1 MEFLLDGIWE
11 GVLLVLRG
19 DPEVMAASWVT
30 VRVSFGATIV
40 AGLIG
45 LPIAWVLASFRF
57 RGRGVAISI
66 IQTLLGVP
74 TVVIGLIVY
83 GLLSRRGPLGFTD
96 VLFSP
101 TAIVVGLVILSI
113 PIVSV
118 FAMTAISSVD
128 QRARETALTL
138 GASSRQVAWAVLCEA
153 RFGLVAAILGAFG
166 RVSSEVGIAMMLGG
180 NIKGYTRTLT
190 TGIALESMKGEFG
203 FGIALGVVLM
213 GIIFAV
219 NLGTRILQKS

>member
-1 MEFLLDGIWE
+1 MEFLLDGIRE
-11 GVLLVLRG
+11 GILLVLRA
-19 DPEVMAASWVT
+19 DPDVMAASWVT
-30 VRVSFGATIV
+30 VRVSFGATAV

-45 LPIAWVLASFRF
+45 LPIGWALASRRF
-57 RGRGVAISI
+57 RGRGAAISV

-74 TVVIGLIVY
+74 TVVIGLVVY
-83 GLLSRRGPLGFTD
+83 GLLSRRGPLGFAD
-96 VLFSP
+96 LLFSP
-101 TAIVVGLVILSI
+101 TAIVIGLVILSV

-118 FAMTAISSVD
+118 FTMTAISSVD

-138 GASSRQVAWAVLCEA
+138 GASSRLAAWMVLREA
-153 RFGLVAAILGAFG
+153 RFGLIAAILGAFG

-213 GIIFAV
+213 AIIFLT
-219 NLGTRILQKS
+219 NIGTRILQKS

>member
-1 MEFLLDGIWE
+1 MEFLLEGIWE
-11 GVLLVLRG
+11 GILLVLRA
-19 DPEVMAASWVT
+19 DPEVMTASWVT
-30 VRVSFGATIV
+30 VRVSFGATVV

-45 LPIAWVLASFRF
+45 LPIGWALASHRF
-57 RGRGVAISI
+57 RGRGAAISI
-66 IQTLLGVP
+66 IQTLLGFP

-83 GLLSRRGPLGFTD
+83 GFLSRRGPLGFANL
-96 VLFSP
+96 LFTP
-101 TAIVVGLVILSI
+101 TAIVIGLVILSI
-113 PIVSV
+113 PIISV
-118 FAMTAISSVD
+118 FTMTAVSSVD

-138 GASSRQVAWAVLCEA
+138 GASSRLAAWMVLREA
-153 RFGLVAAILGAFG
+153 RFGLIAAILGAFG

-190 TGIALESMKGEFG
+190 TGIALEGMKGEFG

-213 GIIFAV
+213 AIIFLT